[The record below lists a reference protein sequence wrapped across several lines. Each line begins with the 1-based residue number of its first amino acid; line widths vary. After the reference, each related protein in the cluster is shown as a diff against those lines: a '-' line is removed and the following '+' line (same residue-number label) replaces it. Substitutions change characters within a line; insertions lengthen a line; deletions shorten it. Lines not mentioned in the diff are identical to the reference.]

1 MGPWCQN
8 FPPQTQP
15 YLKIAIPSFLELAE
29 AAKSFSVLWGGK
41 GLRTLLWAG
50 ANISHFQDC
59 LQNADSGAPHGQL
72 STFGLECVFFY
83 TSGTNFI
90 NERPSPK
97 CRFWSLTWPVLVFGS
112 FPAADKVFIRR
123 NVKMATQA

>member
-50 ANISHFQDC
+50 AFHSSVLALH
-59 LQNADSGAPHGQL
+59 LAS
-72 STFGLECVFFY
+72 
-83 TSGTNFI
+83 
-90 NERPSPK
+90 
-97 CRFWSLTWPVLVFGS
+97 SL
-112 FPAADKVFIRR
+112 R
-123 NVKMATQA
+123 